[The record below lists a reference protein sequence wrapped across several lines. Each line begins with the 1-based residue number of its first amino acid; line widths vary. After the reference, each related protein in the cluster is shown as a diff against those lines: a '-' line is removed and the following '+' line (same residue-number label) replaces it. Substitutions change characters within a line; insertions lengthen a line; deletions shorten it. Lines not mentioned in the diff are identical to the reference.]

1 MAKFTDETPESEGED
16 FIFEPVD
23 YTLYIS
29 AACEVM
35 RNLADYEPMTKD
47 NQIRKAMILRKC
59 IRMIDH
65 SIGELYNELFAE
77 DPEE

>member
-1 MAKFTDETPESEGED
+1 MAKFTDEEPEGEGEEYV
-16 FIFEPVD
+16 FEPVD

-35 RNLADYEPMTKD
+35 RNLSDYEPLTKD

-59 IRMIDH
+59 MRMIEH

-77 DPEE
+77 EPEE